1 MESKGQSLVRPRAA
15 YIHIPFCRRRCF
27 YCDFPISVIGEK
39 AYGDTAQ
46 AIHQYVA
53 ALIREIELTPGLG
66 LPLNTIFFGGGTP
79 SLLSPGQV
87 TQILTQLDKKMGIDP
102 ASEISLEVDPGTFT
116 KSQIQ
121 GYRECGVTRLSLGVQ
136 AFQDDLLK
144 ACGRFH
150 RVKDIQQAVGII
162 QEIGFENWSLDLI
175 SGLPGQT
182 LRDWENSLTAVIK
195 LQPTHV
201 SAYDL
206 VLEPTT
212 VFGKKFHPGQTPLPD
227 DDTTAEMY
235 LLADQIL
242 TSAGYDHYEISNY
255 ARPGFRCQHN
265 QVYWRNESYYGF
277 GLGAT
282 SYVDHRRLSRPKTRA
297 TYYEWLAN
305 LPNNLTAIEPTSQLD
320 RWLET
325 LMLGLRLRDGVDL
338 RQLEKEFPRAWVKQL
353 INLTEIEPKLKIKT
367 NRIHLTVPDG
377 FLFSN
382 QVLGKIWEIFDESE
396 M

>member
-1 MESKGQSLVRPRAA
+1 MESKGQSLVKPRAA

-39 AYGDTAQ
+39 AYGDSAL
-46 AIHQYVA
+46 AICEYVA
-53 ALIREIELTPGLG
+53 ALLREIDSTPNLG

-87 TQILTQLDKKMGIDP
+87 TQILTQLDQKIGIDLNP
-102 ASEISLEVDPGTFT
+102 EISLEVDPGTFT
-116 KSQIQ
+116 KSQIK
-121 GYRECGVTRLSLGVQ
+121 GYQDCGVTRLSLGVQ
-136 AFQDDLLK
+136 AFQDQLLQ
-144 ACGRFH
+144 ACGRIH
-150 RVKDIQQAVGII
+150 RVPDIQQAVVMI

-182 LRDWENSLTAVIK
+182 LGDWQESLTSAIQ
-195 LQPTHV
+195 LNPTHI

-227 DDTTAEMY
+227 DGTTAEMY

-282 SYVDHRRLSRPKTRA
+282 SYVEHRRLSRPKTRA
-297 TYYEWLAN
+297 TYYQWLTG
-305 LPNNLTAIEPTSQLD
+305 LPDHLTAIEPTSQFD

-325 LMLGLRLRDGVDL
+325 LMLGLRLQDGVNL
-338 RQLEKEFPRAWVKQL
+338 IELEKEFPQAWIEQL
-353 INLTEIEPKLKIKT
+353 IHLAETEPKLNIT
-367 NRIHLTVPDG
+367 AQGIHLTAPDG

-382 QVLGKIWEIFDESE
+382 HVLGQIWQIFDGG
-396 M
+396 

>member
-1 MESKGQSLVRPRAA
+1 MESKGQSLVKPCAA

-27 YCDFPISVIGEK
+27 YCDFPISVIGER
-39 AYGDTAQ
+39 AYGETAP
-46 AIHQYVA
+46 AINQYVA
-53 ALIREIELTPGLG
+53 ALHQEIQLTPKDS
-66 LPLNTIFFGGGTP
+66 LPLKTIFFGGGTP

-87 TQILTQLDKKMGIDP
+87 RQILDQLDEKIGIARDV
-102 ASEISLEVDPGTFT
+102 EISLEVDPGTF
-116 KSQIQ
+116 SQAQIQ
-121 GYRECGVTRLSLGVQ
+121 GYRDSGVTRLSLGVQ
-136 AFQDDLLK
+136 AFQDQLLQ

-150 RVKDIQQAVGII
+150 RVPDIQQAVTMI

-182 LRDWENSLTAVIK
+182 LGDWQDSLISAIE
-195 LQPTHV
+195 LNPTHM

-212 VFGKKFHPGQTPLPD
+212 VFGKKFRPGQTPLPD

-242 TSAGYDHYEISNY
+242 TTAGYDHYEISNY

-282 SYVDHRRLSRPKTRA
+282 SYLDNRRFSRPKTRA
-297 TYYEWLAN
+297 TYYQWLET
-305 LPNNLTAIEPTSQLD
+305 LPDGLEAVEPTSLLD

-325 LMLGLRLRDGVDL
+325 LMLGLRLKDGIDL
-338 RQLEKEFPRAWVKQL
+338 KQLEQEFPGAWVEKL
-353 INLTEIEPKLKIKT
+353 IHLVDHEPNLIRLKDQISLKI
-367 NRIHLTVPDG
+367 PQG

-382 QVLGKIWEIFDESE
+382 QVLGKIWNIFDDPV
-396 M
+396 